1 VTLTGD
7 LSARDLFIDSLTEE
21 DIEQAKESVRET
33 EPTLMGGAL
42 RNAAVAQLW
51 QDADHDHWDQKK
63 VDFLSDTYGY
73 VLLSHA
79 CMLRPFSLDI
89 ETKQNSP
96 Y

>member
-7 LSARDLFIDSLTEE
+7 LSACDLFIDSLMEE
-21 DIEQAKESVRET
+21 DIEQAKESAREMV
-33 EPTLMGGAL
+33 PTLVGGTL
-42 RNAAVAQLW
+42 CNASVAQLW

-89 ETKQNSP
+89 ETKQNSA